1 MTYDGQDLV
10 LVGAPLE
17 AKMKTKPLR
26 IQRKSIHPR
35 STPRLTWV
43 WVAAWVVFVLGAGIT
58 LSIVFWD
65 WLGGEESGST
75 TIRNLGLVIAATVGL
90 PIAIWRSIV
99 AQRQVETAQRQAET
113 AQRGLLNE
121 RYQKGAEMLGSEV
134 LPVRLGGIH
143 ALARLAREHPGEYHS
158 QIMSLLCAFACD
170 PPELKKET
178 RGEEL
183 RADVQNIME
192 AIAARNQ
199 AQIDEEDH
207 ILELSGAFLDE
218 ASLADGNLSGLFLDH
233 VSLKGAFLYGANLS
247 GARMGGAFLEGAD
260 LASANLAYAQ
270 LHKADLTDASLY
282 RADLNNAD
290 LSDANLTGADLRKA
304 NLGAAYLKGCK
315 GLTQERIDQAVA
327 HSTTPPDFAGVV
339 DAYTGKPLVWRSL
352 QDQ

>member
-1 MTYDGQDLV
+1 M
-10 LVGAPLE
+10 
-17 AKMKTKPLR
+17 MRISKPT
-26 IQRKSIHPR
+26 HPR
-35 STPRLTWV
+35 TTPSITWV

-58 LSIVFWD
+58 LSIAFWG

-75 TIRNLGLVIAATVGL
+75 TIRNLGFVIATTIGL

-99 AQRQVETAQRQAET
+99 AQRQVEAAQRQVET

-158 QIMSLLCAFACD
+158 QIMRLLCAFACN
-170 PPELKKET
+170 PPELEKDA
-178 RGEEL
+178 RGDEL
-183 RADVQNIME
+183 RADVQGVME

-207 ILELSGAFLDE
+207 ILELSGAFLE
-218 ASLADGNLSGLFLDH
+218 GASLADGNLSGLFLNH
-233 VSLKGAFLYGANLS
+233 VSLNGAFLYGTNLS
-247 GARMGGAFLEGAD
+247 GALMGGASLEGTD

-270 LHKADLTDASLY
+270 LHEADLTDASLF

-290 LSDANLTGADLRKA
+290 LSDANLAGADLRKA
-304 NLGAAYLKGCK
+304 NLGAAYLKGCS
-315 GLTQERIDQAVA
+315 GLTQERIEQAVA
-327 HSTTPPDFAGVV
+327 HSTTPPKLEGVF
-339 DAYTGKPLVWRSL
+339 DADTGRPLVWRS
-352 QDQ
+352 QSRINNPKGTKGTA